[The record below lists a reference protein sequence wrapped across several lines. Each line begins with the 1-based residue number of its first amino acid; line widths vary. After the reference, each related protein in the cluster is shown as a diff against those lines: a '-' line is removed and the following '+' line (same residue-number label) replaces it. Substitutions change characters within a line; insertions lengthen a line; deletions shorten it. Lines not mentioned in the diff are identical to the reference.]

1 VIGDRGILSRVAKK
15 KTLRQRALGLLPRT
29 WALRLQLRAVDRFY
43 SPRVAKAGGEEEDRL
58 IGQHMVERGFIEE
71 ELAGIETR
79 RLCRT
84 ARRYNVLVPEMRWSK
99 NNRDEHWER
108 GQYEGTLYLRR
119 AAVAELRRQIEDAK
133 KRRLELWQ
141 ARATIISGLVTGLV
155 ALGSVIVSL
164 VLAWRR

>member
-1 VIGDRGILSRVAKK
+1 VAKK
-15 KTLRQRALGLLPRT
+15 KALRRRALGLLPRT
-29 WALRLQLRAVDRFY
+29 WALRVELRAVDRY
-43 SPRVAKAGGEEEDRL
+43 YNPRVAKATGEEEDRL
-58 IGQHMVERGFIEE
+58 ISQHMVDRGFIEE

-79 RLCRT
+79 RLRRT
-84 ARRYNVLVPEMRWSK
+84 ARRYNALVPEMRWNK

-108 GQYEGTLYLRR
+108 GQYEGTWYLRP

-141 ARATIISGLVTGLV
+141 ARATIISGVITGLV